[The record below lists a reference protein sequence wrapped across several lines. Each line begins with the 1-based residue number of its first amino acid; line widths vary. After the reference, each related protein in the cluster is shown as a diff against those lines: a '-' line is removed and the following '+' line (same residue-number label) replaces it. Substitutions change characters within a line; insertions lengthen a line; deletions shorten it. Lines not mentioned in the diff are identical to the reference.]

1 VKLPAGRIDG
11 FVAKPDPAVAVALL
25 YGPDRGLAAERAA
38 RLAAQVVADPA
49 DPFVVTELAADR
61 LTDEPRLLVEAAQ
74 ALTLTGVRRL
84 VRVRDATDPM
94 TPAVRQLLA
103 TRDIAA
109 FVLLEAGDLGGGS
122 ALRKV
127 IEAADR
133 AMALPCYRDEGE
145 TLREVI
151 RDGLAAG
158 GLHAD
163 AEVLGRL
170 AELLGADRALTR
182 QELHKLALY
191 IGDRPDRRVS
201 DADVDAVLDDSA
213 ALALS
218 DVIDA
223 ALVGDATL
231 EPRLLRLLAEGQ
243 RPEMVLRATAATL
256 VLLLR
261 LRLAVDAGTD
271 PRTAIKGA
279 RPPIHFRREPALA
292 RAVARWSA
300 DAIAAAVERLRAA
313 EAATRRGLPA
323 DLICRHELLRLADL
337 PTPDSRRLA
346 RGGPGPIRG

>member
-1 VKLPAGRIDG
+1 MKLPAGRVEG
-11 FVAKPDPAVAVALL
+11 FVARPDPAVAVTLL

-38 RLAAQVVADPA
+38 RLAAQLVTDPA
-49 DPFVVTELAADR
+49 DPFVVTELDGDR
-61 LTDEPRLLVEAAQ
+61 LRDEPRLLVEAAQ

-84 VRVRDATDPM
+84 VRVRDAADPM

-109 FVLLEAGDLGGGS
+109 FVLLEAGDLGGAS

-127 IEAADR
+127 VEAADR

-151 RDGLAAG
+151 RDGLAAE
-158 GLHAD
+158 GLRAD
-163 AEVLGRL
+163 PEVLGRL

-182 QELHKLALY
+182 QELRKLALY
-191 IGDRPDRRVS
+191 IGERPGGRVS
-201 DADVDAVLDDSA
+201 HADIDAVLDDST
-213 ALALS
+213 ALALH

-223 ALVGDATL
+223 ALTGDPML

-261 LRLAVDAGTD
+261 LRVAVDAGTD
-271 PRTAIKGA
+271 PRAAIRAA

-292 RAVARWSA
+292 RALARWSA
-300 DAIAAAVERLRAA
+300 DAITIAIERLHAA
-313 EAATRRGLPA
+313 EAATRRRLPA
-323 DLICRHELLRLADL
+323 ALLCRRELVRLAEF
-337 PTPDSRRLA
+337 PTPGSSRVRE
-346 RGGPGPIRG
+346 G